1 MNMNAPLIAL
11 ASILF
16 AASVSAEQDPFTTPT
31 RGEVKKTSI
40 EPPRPERNIARIPRA
55 ITYSKNKN
63 GQNVYKLTGLY
74 SHSDEKNDASH
85 AAYYKMLIPKC
96 TGISMDRAL
105 GTCII
110 TTSRKLSNSELAYA
124 IDDMAESGD
133 EIPYWRELEAR
144 DIPKSKAFSKTTYTI
159 APYQRG
165 LPPDLAWFGVD
176 DTMTPVPLGLR
187 SEVGSLLIVPTTAY
201 CMDYSRFALRVLL
214 RAEQKWT
221 ELNRAKVDFFTNRRI
236 ALAGPYSLF
245 LVGLTAGTDRALLE
259 SNPSSLDGAIGD
271 QNGDRALGKG
281 RLPQSHSLPTPFA
294 PIRQTPGFGA
304 APQIRSL
311 AMGSGASN
319 ARMKTNNCSTD
330 CPSRSSRKPSPS
342 STTGNCPRRPPV
354 SGSAS
359 AAHASIPSKPSGW
372 PEAATSRWHHREAI
386 THPLGL
392 MRRRHFC
399 ASLSPQVSPPTS
411 ASWPTNSTAA
421 SPSNAP
427 LPTFAIMSA
436 NTCQSCCANRSNAA
450 QSRAADGSAR
460 AMAICSNTTVH
471 PTSGGPEKTSR
482 SSP

>member
-1 MNMNAPLIAL
+1 MVQARPRMHIERSMNMNAPLIAL

-201 CMDYSRFALRVLL
+201 CMDYSRFALRVLDKEGHL
-214 RAEQKWT
+214 IWQDEETAYGDVT
-221 ELNRAKVDFFTNRRI
+221 F
-236 ALAGPYSLF
+236 ALAGTDSPYSHKVFIKREDHGKVAQF
-245 LVGLTAGTDRALLE
+245 LMQINIEQAGAGQPATKPADK
-259 SNPSSLDGAIGD
+259 SPVKDQPST
-271 QNGDRALGKG
+271 
-281 RLPQSHSLPTPFA
+281 PTPKDVT
-294 PIRQTPGFGA
+294 R
-304 APQIRSL
+304 
-311 AMGSGASN
+311 
-319 ARMKTNNCSTD
+319 
-330 CPSRSSRKPSPS
+330 
-342 STTGNCPRRPPV
+342 
-354 SGSAS
+354 
-359 AAHASIPSKPSGW
+359 
-372 PEAATSRWHHREAI
+372 
-386 THPLGL
+386 
-392 MRRRHFC
+392 
-399 ASLSPQVSPPTS
+399 
-411 ASWPTNSTAA
+411 
-421 SPSNAP
+421 
-427 LPTFAIMSA
+427 
-436 NTCQSCCANRSNAA
+436 
-450 QSRAADGSAR
+450 
-460 AMAICSNTTVH
+460 
-471 PTSGGPEKTSR
+471 
-482 SSP
+482 